1 MEKYTKQMLLFK
13 GISGKRVEVDFDGGE
28 ITSDAG
34 ILFLR
39 ETEEQIGILSRI
51 ANVIHDKRH
60 PGYVAHE
67 VLPLLKQRVFQ
78 IASGY
83 EDCNDSNDLRNDSLL
98 KISCE
103 KLPLS
108 GSPLASQP
116 TMSRFENTPSSTTLY
131 RIARAFVDEF
141 IDSYATP
148 PEGII
153 LDIDDTDDPTHGSQQ
168 MTLFNG
174 YHNTYCYM
182 PIHIYEGTSGRLITT
197 ILRPGKRPGG
207 KEIVTILKRIVKRIR
222 AAWPDVGIIL
232 RGDSH
237 YNSPD
242 VHDFCEKHDVKF
254 TLGQTANSILYNKAH
269 AIMERAKEYYEFR
282 KKSVKYYGE
291 FEYQA
296 ASWSAP
302 KRVIVK
308 AEHNEKGAN
317 TRFIVTN
324 LTNSN
329 RRFLYETVYCGR
341 GAMEL
346 NIKEHKNHLASDRT
360 SCSSFAANQFRLFL
374 HSAAYVLMHAFRS
387 KYLKGTEFAHAQFDT
402 IRLKLI
408 KIGARVRELK
418 TRVKIH
424 LPSSFPLKELFFQIW
439 SSCHESGYT

>member
-13 GISGKRVEVDFDGGE
+13 GISGKKVEVDFDGGE

-39 ETEEQIGILSRI
+39 KMEEQTGILSRI
-51 ANVIHDKRH
+51 ADVIHDRRH
-60 PGYVAHE
+60 PGYVEHE
-67 VLPLLKQRVFQ
+67 VLSLLKQRVFQ

-103 KLPLS
+103 KLPFS

-116 TMSRFENTPSSTTLY
+116 TMSRFENTPSATTLY
-131 RIARAFVDEF
+131 RIARAFVDAF
-141 IDSYATP
+141 IDLYATP

-168 MTLFNG
+168 LALFNG

-182 PIHIYEGTSGRLITT
+182 PIHIYEGRSGNLITT
-197 ILRPGKRPGG
+197 ILRPGKRPNG
-207 KEIVTILKRIVKRIR
+207 KEIVTILKRVVKRIR
-222 AAWPDVGIIL
+222 DAWPGVGIIL

-237 YNSPD
+237 YNSPA
-242 VHDFCEKHDVKF
+242 VHDFCEKHDIKF
-254 TLGQTANSILYNKAH
+254 VLGQTANSILYNKAQ
-269 AIMERAKEYYEFR
+269 AIMESVREYYEFR
-282 KKSVKYYGE
+282 KKPMKYYDE

-296 ASWSAP
+296 TSWSAP

-308 AEHNEKGAN
+308 AEYNEKGAN

-324 LTNSN
+324 LTNNN
-329 RRFLYETVYCGR
+329 RRFLYETVFCGR
-341 GAMEL
+341 GTIEL

-360 SCSSFAANQFRLFL
+360 SCSRFSANQFRLFL
-374 HSAAYVLMHAFRS
+374 HSAAYVLLHAFRS
-387 KYLKGTEFAHAQFDT
+387 KYLSGTELARAQFDT

-408 KIGARVRELK
+408 KIGAIVRELK
-418 TRVKIH
+418 TRIKIH
-424 LPSSFPLKELFFQIW
+424 LPSSFPLKELFIQIW
-439 SSCHESGYT
+439 SSCHEPGYT